1 MNASDCFG
9 TGVEIKGGVCY
20 FLWDRE
26 NLGTCKVVTHDKD
39 KYVEQDERFLKEDGS
54 DVFIRYAEGVS
65 VYHKVKRMHEKTF
78 DNFVSSQ
85 KPFGMRT
92 YVHGERNS
100 FPGAIKLYEKGGIG
114 YISSN
119 QIERNKQWVDTYKVY
134 ISAAY
139 NAGDNYPHQIIGKP
153 IKGEKSSCCTETY
166 LYIGPFVSSQ
176 ETDNVISYI
185 QTKFFRFL
193 VMLKKSSQHAAAS
206 VYSFVPVQD
215 FSKPWTDA
223 ELYAKYNLTEEEIA
237 FIESKIKPMES

>member
-1 MNASDCFG
+1 
-9 TGVEIKGGVCY
+9 
-20 FLWDRE
+20 
-26 NLGTCKVVTHDKD
+26 
-39 KYVEQDERFLKEDGS
+39 
-54 DVFIRYAEGVS
+54 
-65 VYHKVKRMHEKTF
+65 MHEKTF